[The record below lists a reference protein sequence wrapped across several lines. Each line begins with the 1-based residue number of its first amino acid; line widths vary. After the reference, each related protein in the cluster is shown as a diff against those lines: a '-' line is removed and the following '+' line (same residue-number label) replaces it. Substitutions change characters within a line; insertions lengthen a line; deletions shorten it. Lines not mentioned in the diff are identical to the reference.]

1 MLLGATFRAHSADL
15 QGKDLDIYVDKR
27 AMIEKAD
34 AESYGMAGV
43 TGSVPCRAV
52 YESFNC
58 DQFMTTSVTSEEFT
72 SYMWSVPATA
82 QEDEG
87 SVASVH
93 PRKRAPPRHRDTRKS
108 RTRRR

>member
-1 MLLGATFRAHSADL
+1 MKLLFACAHSADL

-34 AESYGMAGV
+34 AESYGMAGE
-43 TGSVPCRAV
+43 TGSGPCRAV

-58 DQFMTTSVTSEEFT
+58 DHFLTTSVTSEEFT

-82 QEDEG
+82 QEDG
-87 SVASVH
+87 WCRASTG
-93 PRKRAPPRHRDTRKS
+93 APYT
-108 RTRRR
+108 